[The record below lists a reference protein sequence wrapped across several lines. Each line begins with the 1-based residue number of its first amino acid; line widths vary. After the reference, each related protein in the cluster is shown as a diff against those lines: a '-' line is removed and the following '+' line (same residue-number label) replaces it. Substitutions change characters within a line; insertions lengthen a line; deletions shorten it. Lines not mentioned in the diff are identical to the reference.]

1 MLRWRR
7 QIFTAT
13 TIVNGKCGETN
24 FQYCTLVWVYDI
36 CVRAGNRQT
45 PTSGGVNVAATRN
58 SISRS
63 CSNAFG
69 AARRSPGPPGYTI
82 LFPETGSRSWIPKRD
97 WKLSDEVRES
107 GQTRAHVEN
116 QATQTFAEQL
126 SQNFIDSAPVRDSN
140 GKLGKFAYPASL
152 G

>member
-24 FQYCTLVWVYDI
+24 FQYHALVRVHDI

-69 AARRSPGPPGYTI
+69 AAILGTRSCSLKPD
-82 LFPETGSRSWIPKRD
+82 LDLGSRNVTENS
-97 WKLSDEVRES
+97 SGEVQES

-126 SQNFIDSAPVRDSN
+126 SRNFIDSAPVRDSN
-140 GKLGKFAYPASL
+140 VKLGKFAYPTSL